1 MANFTGPDVC
11 GPDGM
16 SGGFKTPSPALCP
29 RCNDYGK
36 ASFPIFVE
44 IKAGT
49 PMVHVCNSIVCLTCH
64 EGNKKGR
71 LIGLFTGDYAKPD
84 FACRGAKLPDGL
96 LLSDLQRELLE
107 HPTRRWFTYNELIA
121 NRGTKN
127 A

>member
-16 SGGFKTPSPALCP
+16 KSGFKAQSPSLCH

-44 IKAGT
+44 ITAGT
-49 PMVHVCNSIVCLTCH
+49 PMVHVCNAIVCTTCYD
-64 EGNKKGR
+64 GKKRGR
-71 LIGLFTGDYAKPD
+71 LICLFTGDYANPD
-84 FACRGAKLPDGL
+84 IACRGAKLPAGL
-96 LLSDLQRELLE
+96 LLSDIHRELLE
-107 HPTRRWFTYNELIA
+107 HPTRRWFTYHELIS
-121 NRGTKN
+121 NRGAQN